1 MTKLLFVSAAL
12 VAAAVTQSQT
22 AMARE
27 THEHRAP
34 AQGTSDCVRAPAVG
48 AFATDPYK
56 EPPCMPR
63 K

>member
-12 VAAAVTQSQT
+12 VAAAVYQSQT
-22 AMARE
+22 AMARDA
-27 THEHRAP
+27 HGHRAP
-34 AQGTSDCVRAPAVG
+34 AQGTADCIRAPAVG

-63 K
+63 R